1 MIFLNSNDNVITV
14 ITVIIVTAED
24 GSGANEFYDNN
35 NIEGG

>member
-24 GSGANEFYDNN
+24 GSANEFYDNN
-35 NIEGG
+35 NIERG